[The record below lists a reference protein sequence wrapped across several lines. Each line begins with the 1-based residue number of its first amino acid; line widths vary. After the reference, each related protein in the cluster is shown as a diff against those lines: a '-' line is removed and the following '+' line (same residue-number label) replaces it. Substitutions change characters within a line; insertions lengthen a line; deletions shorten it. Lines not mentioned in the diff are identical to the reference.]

1 MAETWTT
8 TANPGKFTTMPTDGS
23 SAQIRAAILNDVN
36 ANEIA
41 QTGRVEMTIR
51 DANSDTVIFGGA
63 TIDRQ

>member
-1 MAETWTT
+1 
-8 TANPGKFTTMPTDGS
+8 MPTDGS